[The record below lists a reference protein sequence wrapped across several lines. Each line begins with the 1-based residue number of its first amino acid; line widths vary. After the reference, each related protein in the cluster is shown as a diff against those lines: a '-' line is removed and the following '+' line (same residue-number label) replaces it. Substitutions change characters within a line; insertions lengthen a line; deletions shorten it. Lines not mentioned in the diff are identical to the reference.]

1 MPWGVTIMNI
11 ETAAPTDT
19 HAYAR
24 FTRRLQAVLI
34 DTIVF
39 MLIFVAA
46 LTLGVSF
53 KSDNVARILGLTVV
67 LTWLLYEPVLASM
80 TGGTIGH
87 HLYNIR
93 VVDDRGGNISFG
105 KAVLRVIIKTL
116 LSWYSFITMATT
128 SRHQAVHDLLTHST
142 VQIRDVARAQAH
154 HFVAS
159 RQELTAPGMPSKVRR
174 TIAIAVCLIAIFVLF
189 TVLLAAMAPLGF
201 VSERCIDGAPCSGR
215 EIGIMSVLWIVWFGA
230 SIGSAIYG
238 WRGRLW
244 GARAAR

>member
-1 MPWGVTIMNI
+1 MTIV
-11 ETAAPTDT
+11 TAAPADT

-34 DTIVF
+34 DSIVF

-53 KSDNVARILGLTVV
+53 KSDNIARILGFTVV
-67 LTWLLYEPVLASM
+67 LTWLLYEPVLVSM

-142 VQIRDVARAQAH
+142 VQIRDVAKAQAH
-154 HFVAS
+154 HLVAS
-159 RQELTAPGMPSKVRR
+159 RRELSAPGMPSKVRR
-174 TIAIAVCLIAIFVLF
+174 TIAIVVYLVAIFVAF
-189 TVLLAAMAPLGF
+189 TVMLAATAAIGL
-201 VSERCIDGAPCSGR
+201 VSESCIDGAPCSGR
-215 EIGIMSVLWIVWFGA
+215 EIGIMSILWIGWFGV

-244 GARAAR
+244 GARARR